1 MYLCPPDGTGYEV
14 YLCARFDLQFADI
27 VRARRGRRD
36 GGTAVVSATAVPVA
50 SPGMVTSLLP
60 KVSRLMTSGGSGR
73 LQLALTDVPGKSS
86 SLRPKEAQSMAGAGG
101 ESVVVSSDA

>member
-1 MYLCPPDGTGYEV
+1 MYLCPPDDTGYEV

-50 SPGMVTSLLP
+50 SPGMVMSLLP
-60 KVSRLMTSGGSGR
+60 KVSRLMTSCVSGR
-73 LQLALTDVPGKSS
+73 LLLAPTLVPGKSN
-86 SLRPKEAQSMAGAGG
+86 SLRPKEAQSMAGADG
-101 ESVVVSSDA
+101 

>member
-1 MYLCPPDGTGYEV
+1 VYLCPPDGTGYEV

-50 SPGMVTSLLP
+50 SPGMVMSLLP
-60 KVSRLMTSGGSGR
+60 KASRLMTSCVSGR
-73 LQLALTDVPGKSS
+73 LGLAPTLVPSKSN
-86 SLRPKEAQSMAGAGG
+86 SLRPKEAQSMAGADG
-101 ESVVVSSDA
+101 

>member
-50 SPGMVTSLLP
+50 SPGMVMSLLP
-60 KVSRLMTSGGSGR
+60 KASRLMTSCVSGR
-73 LQLALTDVPGKSS
+73 LRFTLTEVPGKSN
-86 SLRPKEAQSMAGAGG
+86 SLWPKEAQSMVRGDS
-101 ESVVVSSDA
+101 ESVVVISEA